1 MLCRLKGIVWIAAA
15 ASLTVHSAENQR
27 PDGIEFYIRRHVEVL
42 SGVLVNLRIE
52 KKKFKVSV
60 WFIRSEEKVHINI
73 KGKKINQKR
82 RNRLHNGT
90 PLVL

>member
-42 SGVLVNLRIE
+42 SGVLVNLRI
-52 KKKFKVSV
+52 KKKKVKFQFSL
-60 WFIRSEEKVHINI
+60 SDL
-73 KGKKINQKR
+73 KR
-82 RNRLHNGT
+82 KYAAT
-90 PLVL
+90 SKESK